1 MIYLYYLMYLNLVV
15 LVWISWNINYDIK
28 FIYVENLGVKLKK
41 KRYGLE
47 L

>member
-28 FIYVENLGVKLKK
+28 FIYVESLGVKFRGKK
-41 KRYGLE
+41 DMV
-47 L
+47 